1 MKKVL
6 FLLVL
11 ISVLLVTGL
20 FAKTTITYWQYFYQ
34 TKKDTINE
42 LIKDFEKENPDIEVV
57 HETFPYADF
66 GTKVASSIPI
76 GRGPDVITLY
86 YGWLPS
92 YVGADYLIPLPEKY
106 FPEEFINENFFSFV
120 KPGVTYEGNIY
131 ALPIAVRSLALF
143 YNKKLFEEAGL
154 DPNSPPE
161 TLDELLEYAQKLSK
175 YDGKGNL
182 IQEGLGV
189 QPNNQGHHWFREIL
203 VRQFGG
209 TPYTDDGLMVAYDS
223 PEGKEAFKWY
233 TDLSTEYNVGF
244 PNFVTDDRT
253 AFNAQKNAMLIDG
266 SFAIGNFLKNK
277 ALDWGVTTIPSKD
290 GIEANFA
297 SFWCHGITK
306 NVVEDA
312 AKEEAAAKFLKFI
325 TSPEAMELW
334 LKNVGELPANP
345 TLAAQYNDDPIYG
358 PFLQGLEY
366 ANSTFFVDE
375 AAQRNVIVDAFDKV
389 YLEGQSPDTAI
400 DEAAAIEQEV
410 LDEFYGK

>member
-11 ISVLLVTGL
+11 VSVLLVTGL

-42 LIKDFEKENPDIEVV
+42 LIKEFEKENPDIKVV

-76 GRGPDVITLY
+76 GKGPDIIALY

-92 YVGADYLIPLPEKY
+92 YVGADYLIPLPEEY
-106 FPEEFINENFFSFV
+106 FPDEYIDENFFSFV
-120 KPGVTYEGNIY
+120 KPGVTYEGNAY
-131 ALPIAVRSLALF
+131 ALPTAVRALALF
-143 YNKKLFEEAGL
+143 YNKKLFEDAGL
-154 DPNSPPE
+154 DPDNPPA
-161 TLDELLEYAQKLSK
+161 TLDELLDYAQKLSK
-175 YDGKGNL
+175 YDNKGNL

-209 TPYTDDGLMVAYDS
+209 TPYSDDGYEVTYDS
-223 PEGKEAFKWY
+223 PEGHAAFEWY
-233 TDLSTEYNVGF
+233 TELTTKYNVGF

-253 AFNAQKNAMLIDG
+253 AFNAQKSAMLVDG

-306 NVVEDA
+306 NVLSDP

-325 TSPEAMELW
+325 TSPSAMKLW
-334 LKNVGELPANP
+334 LENVGELPANP
-345 TLAAQYNDDPIYG
+345 ELAAEYNDDPIYG
-358 PFLQGLEY
+358 PFLQGLSY

-375 AAQRNVIVDAFDKV
+375 TAQRNVIVDAFDRV
-389 YLEGQSPDTAI
+389 YLEGEAPDVSI
-400 DEAAAIEQEV
+400 DEAAEIEQAV